1 MGSVAA
7 AFTLKKGHP
16 FIFIGFGAVF
26 PIFIIVLSLFGSG
39 ELKKKVGKIYRLVNL
54 DRCKINLL

>member
-39 ELKKKVGKIYRLVNL
+39 ELKKKVGKIMVSKFR
-54 DRCKINLL
+54 